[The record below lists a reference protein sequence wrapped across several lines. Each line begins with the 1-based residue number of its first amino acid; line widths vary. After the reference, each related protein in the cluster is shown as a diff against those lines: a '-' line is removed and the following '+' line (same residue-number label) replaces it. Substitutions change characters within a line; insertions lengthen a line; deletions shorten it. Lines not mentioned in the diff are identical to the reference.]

1 MVKEQTV
8 DLRYKIK
15 NTAEILRTES
25 PTKIAKAILAGYNPP
40 DLKEEALVKRIRRLL
55 AKKHGSQWVLER
67 RPGSGRSRS
76 VLTPIH
82 LGRIKKFTKNLPS
95 DSENMAARRV
105 SISCRTTRR
114 CRIKLEISNV
124 LTLLYPLDI
133 AMPLTKD
140 VISYKE
146 TCSSFQRNI
155 HNIKSHGQT
164 II

>member
-67 RPGSGRSRS
+67 RAGSGRPRS
-76 VLTPIH
+76 VLTPVN
-82 LGRIKKFTKNLPS
+82 LGRIKKMRKK
-95 DSENMAARRV
+95 
-105 SISCRTTRR
+105 SCRQIQSYTSGSPAAT
-114 CRIKLEISNV
+114 ISR
-124 LTLLYPLDI
+124 TSAYRG
-133 AMPLTKD
+133 K
-140 VISYKE
+140 KE
-146 TCSSFQRNI
+146 VQLKFF
-155 HNIKSHGQT
+155 K
-164 II
+164 